1 MSSDWAEPQTNGVVD
16 AKSNNDISFRTPKK
30 TVTAYM
36 EQTLGRPESKMWL
49 ETSYYDYTEKQ
60 NSDYVSLSVKDGKKF
75 LLTTTKI
82 V

>member
-1 MSSDWAEPQTNGVVD
+1 
-16 AKSNNDISFRTPKK
+16 
-30 TVTAYM
+30 M